1 MGVPLDDTWIHF
13 RYAENFAKGLFFQFN
28 VGEPVA
34 GSTSPLWVVVL
45 GIFSF
50 ISSNFIFNSV
60 FLSAVFHLLS
70 CIFIYKISLIV
81 FSKKESTRDNA
92 RYISLMVALIT
103 VISGRFIWAGLSGME
118 TSLFT
123 FLCIAGI
130 YSHILNLEAKK
141 FNLLPSLFIALATV
155 SRPEGFLL
163 FAIYLFDV
171 TLIAI
176 KEKNLSK
183 RIPGLLIGILI
194 FAVITTPYFIFSHF
208 TSESILPTTF
218 RGQGGHWRFLP
229 DKDYVRITIEFL
241 LSDNSVTALLY
252 VFAGFIYLFTFRKK
266 YFNEYRILNIIFLWV
281 FLLPLISSFIIP
293 NFRHHGRYFMPLI
306 PFLNLI
312 AIYAFFII
320 RDKVKDIP
328 LRNLLSKRYVLVLI
342 TCFSLFYYV
351 TFAGAYGFNTQNI
364 NDQQVELANWVKE
377 NVPENETIAV
387 NDIGAITYISKNRV
401 IDMAGLV
408 TPQILRYRTYQWQDN
423 LDSTYYL
430 LKNNNVSYVIIYD
443 HWFGPFLR
451 EYSECFE
458 YVRSAILED
467 NTICGGEEMK
477 VYKFHPLKEE

>member
-1 MGVPLDDTWIHF
+1 MSCVFTYAFYLITQYFLTDGQMGVPLDDTWIHF

-312 AIYAFFII
+312 AI
-320 RDKVKDIP
+320 
-328 LRNLLSKRYVLVLI
+328 
-342 TCFSLFYYV
+342 
-351 TFAGAYGFNTQNI
+351 
-364 NDQQVELANWVKE
+364 
-377 NVPENETIAV
+377 
-387 NDIGAITYISKNRV
+387 
-401 IDMAGLV
+401 
-408 TPQILRYRTYQWQDN
+408 
-423 LDSTYYL
+423 
-430 LKNNNVSYVIIYD
+430 
-443 HWFGPFLR
+443 
-451 EYSECFE
+451 
-458 YVRSAILED
+458 
-467 NTICGGEEMK
+467 
-477 VYKFHPLKEE
+477 